1 MKEEESG
8 AKEGGGR
15 VQLASRAES
24 FVGLGR
30 LKRLGGLVRLD
41 GVADRHRRAHIQAY
55 SGDKRKMT

>member
-8 AKEGGGR
+8 AKGGGR

-30 LKRLGGLVRLD
+30 LKRRGGLVRLD